1 MFILFNVTFTFFT
14 FHFMDMKTLK
24 SRLKMILNRFALLSF
39 QKNITVLIKIAV
51 IINFLFQL
59 FFFCSL
65 DVFLT
70 DKCQLGSMTS
80 RKFKLNYNE
89 GHVTH

>member
-1 MFILFNVTFTFFT
+1 MFILFNVAFTFFA
-14 FHFMDMKTLK
+14 FQFMDMKTLK

-70 DKCQLGSMTS
+70 DKCQLGRMTS